1 MTGKNIVRLSKSSI
15 SSKEIKAVQE
25 VLKQEYLGMGK
36 EVELF
41 ENDLKSFFLNN
52 KNRVICVNSGTAAL
66 HLSLMALD
74 LKKGSEVLIPRITYI
89 SSCQAVKSAELIAIS
104 CDVHPFKD
112 SLDLTD

>member
-15 SSKEIKAVQE
+15 SSKEINAVQE

-41 ENDLKSFFLNN
+41 ENDLKSFLLNK

-66 HLSLMALD
+66 HLSLMALN
-74 LKKGSEVLIPRITYI
+74 LKKGL
-89 SSCQAVKSAELIAIS
+89 KS
-104 CDVHPFKD
+104 
-112 SLDLTD
+112 